1 MKKMIL
7 MLVAAI
13 VAATATYAQ
22 SSMLA
27 TLSHE
32 GTISTYYGSS
42 ALKDAYAAAVD
53 GDVITLSS
61 GSFTATDITKGI
73 TIRGAGMGIDAQ
85 TKSDPTILTGDFTI
99 NIPAES
105 TGRLTLEGIS
115 HNEKLTIIGTFNNGT
130 FIKSRFY
137 HIFGWNAEFITNLT
151 MIHCRVAYLF
161 EMSRNTSQNSGS
173 IVNSI
178 ICDLQSA
185 KNIDIV
191 NSVLTVDH
199 NTNGFSSIG
208 SSLSLK
214 NCILYS
220 QYNTSLGG
228 TNTVYNCV
236 GNQPK
241 TFYNI
246 HNGTNKV
253 AEMAS
258 IFKTFTGTYADD
270 EMFELTDEAK
280 TTYLGLDGTQI
291 GIHGGNMPFSSTP
304 SNPQITKC
312 NVAAKS
318 TADGKLSVDITV
330 SGAE

>member
-137 HIFGWNAEFITNLT
+137 NIYGWNAESITNLT
-151 MIHCRVAYLF
+151 MIHCRVAYEF
-161 EMSRNTSQNSGS
+161 EMSRNYSRNSGS

-178 ICDLQSA
+178 ICDLQYA
-185 KNIDIV
+185 RNIDIV
-191 NSVLTVDH
+191 NSVLTA
-199 NTNGFSSIG
+199 NRNNGFSSIG

-220 QYNTSLGG
+220 QYSSSLDG

-236 GNQPK
+236 GNQSK
-241 TFYNI
+241 TFNNI

-253 AEMAS
+253 AEMTS

>member
-1 MKKMIL
+1 MIL

-13 VAATATYAQ
+13 VCATATYAQ

-61 GSFTATDITKGI
+61 GSFTATNITKGI

-115 HNEKLTIIGTFNNGT
+115 HNEKLTINGTFNNGT

-137 HIFGWNAEFITNLT
+137 NIYGWDAESITNLT
-151 MIHCRVAYLF
+151 MIHCRVAF
-161 EMSRNTSQNSGS
+161 EFNMSRNYGKNSGS

-178 ICDLQSA
+178 ICDLRNA

-191 NSVLTVDH
+191 NSVLTV
-199 NTNGFSSIG
+199 NRTSNGFSSIG

-220 QYNTSLGG
+220 KYGGQLDG

-236 GNQPK
+236 GNQTG
-241 TFYNI
+241 TFGNI